1 MKKTRSRLRYVG
13 LGLCVFAA
21 LALMTVYLASCGG
34 TTKKQSTNSSAVKLP
49 PGATATEAQSTTATA
64 TQSTT
69 ATQAQSTAATATQS
83 TTATQTTAST
93 PSTAAD
99 LAGAHFTVVGAT
111 RPNTNK
117 SVISSSQREVP
128 GDYFQV
134 ELTIQNTGAYGLID
148 LSQYSFRLQSPG
160 IAADTYS
167 DYYGTTGTYGAYVS
181 EHVISATLED
191 LTNLQAVTYK
201 VKVGETVDKVLVFF
215 DLNPETNAKNAGVTK
230 DNTQLIIRKVSGTD
244 YGTQVA
250 IPLTGYPD

>member
-1 MKKTRSRLRYVG
+1 MRKTRRRISRISLVS
-13 LGLCVFAA
+13 CIVVA
-21 LALMTVYLASCGG
+21 LALAGWSLTGCGS
-34 TTKKQSTNSSAVKLP
+34 TTKKSGSTSTSKLP
-49 PGATATEAQSTTATA
+49 PGATATEAQSTTATE
-64 TQSTT
+64 
-69 ATQAQSTAATATQS
+69 AQSTAATAAQS
-83 TTATQTTAST
+83 TTATQTTASA
-93 PSTAAD
+93 PSAAAD
-99 LAGAHFTVVGAT
+99 LAGAHFTVVSAT

-128 GDYFQV
+128 GDYLQV

-181 EHVISATLED
+181 TNEISATLMD
-191 LTNLQAVTYK
+191 FANLQPVTYK
-201 VKVGETVDKVLVFF
+201 VKVGETVDKVFVFF

>member
-1 MKKTRSRLRYVG
+1 MRKTRRRISRISLVS
-13 LGLCVFAA
+13 CIVVA
-21 LALMTVYLASCGG
+21 LALAGWSLTGCGS
-34 TTKKQSTNSSAVKLP
+34 TTKKSGSTSTSKLP
-49 PGATATEAQSTTATA
+49 PGATATEAQSTTATE
-64 TQSTT
+64 
-69 ATQAQSTAATATQS
+69 AQSTAATAAQS
-83 TTATQTTAST
+83 TTATQTTASA
-93 PSTAAD
+93 PSAAAD
-99 LAGAHFTVVGAT
+99 LAGAHFTVVSAT

-128 GDYFQV
+128 GDYLQV

-181 EHVISATLED
+181 TNVISATLMD
-191 LTNLQAVTYK
+191 LANLQPVTYK
-201 VKVGETVDKVLVFF
+201 VKVGETVSKVFVFF
-215 DLNPETNAKNAGVTK
+215 DLNPETNAPNAGVTK

>member
-34 TTKKQSTNSSAVKLP
+34 TTKKSGSTSTTKLP

-64 TQSTT
+64 TQSTA
-69 ATQAQSTAATATQS
+69 ATQAQSTA
-83 TTATQTTAST
+83 ATQTTAST

-111 RPNTNK
+111 RPTSNK

>member
-64 TQSTT
+64 TQSTA
-69 ATQAQSTAATATQS
+69 ATQAQSTAATQS

>member
-49 PGATATEAQSTTATA
+49 PGATETQTTAQSTAAT
-64 TQSTT
+64 S
-69 ATQAQSTAATATQS
+69 TQAQSTAATQS

-167 DYYGTTGTYGAYVS
+167 NYYGTTGTYGAYVS

>member
-1 MKKTRSRLRYVG
+1 MKKTRSRLHYVG
-13 LGLCVFAA
+13 LGLCIFAA

-49 PGATATEAQSTTATA
+49 PGATETQTA
-64 TQSTT
+64 
-69 ATQAQSTAATATQS
+69 AQSTAATSTQAETSAQS
-83 TTATQTTAST
+83 TAATATQTTAST

-99 LAGAHFTVVGAT
+99 LAGAHFTVVSAT

-128 GDYFQV
+128 GDYLQV

-167 DYYGTTGTYGAYVS
+167 NYYGTTGTYGAYVS
-181 EHVISATLED
+181 TNEISATLMD
-191 LTNLQAVTYK
+191 FANLQPVTYK
-201 VKVGETVDKVLVFF
+201 VKVGETVDKVFVFF
-215 DLNPETNAKNAGVTK
+215 DLNPETNAKNAVVTK
-230 DNTQLIIRKVSGTD
+230 DNTQFIIRKVSGTD

>member
-1 MKKTRSRLRYVG
+1 MRKTRRRISRISLVS
-13 LGLCVFAA
+13 CIVVA
-21 LALMTVYLASCGG
+21 LALAGWSLAGCGS
-34 TTKKQSTNSSAVKLP
+34 TTKKSSSTSTTKLP

-64 TQSTT
+64 TQSTA
-69 ATQAQSTAATATQS
+69 ATEAQSTAATAAQS

>member
-13 LGLCVFAA
+13 FGLCIFAVLA
-21 LALMTVYLASCGG
+21 LAGWSLAGCGS
-34 TTKKQSTNSSAVKLP
+34 TTKKSSSTSTTKLP
-49 PGATATEAQSTTATA
+49 PGATETQTTAQSTAATG
-64 TQSTT
+64 TQAETS
-69 ATQAQSTAATATQS
+69 AQSTAATAAQS

-93 PSTAAD
+93 PSAAAD
-99 LAGAHFTVVGAT
+99 LAGAHFTVVSAT

-128 GDYFQV
+128 GDYLQV

-181 EHVISATLED
+181 TNEISATLMD
-191 LTNLQAVTYK
+191 FANLQPVTYK
-201 VKVGETVDKVLVFF
+201 VKVGETVDKVFVFF

-230 DNTQLIIRKVSGTD
+230 DNTQFIIRKVSGTD